1 MTTKEST
8 VDKFLQ
14 SVCRFV
20 STEERAQDIK
30 DELKDHIESYI
41 REYTNDGFSVEE
53 ATSKA
58 LMQMGDPD
66 TLSTGFKDKVSN
78 KNRIFTIS
86 LFFFFIISLLSM
98 TIYAYINNIY
108 SIVNLLIN
116 MAIFMSYIPFIF
128 GTIKACK
135 KGKTLSKKEP
145 IFHIQSYK
153 ESNCYELV
161 LKPIKWFCII
171 SIIFLILGFLAD
183 FKDIPKD
190 ELLKETLDM
199 MHVLNLYVICVVM
212 FSCLSPKK
220 QNNIVYDEGILTFE
234 NFIPWDNISA
244 YRWTKEHSK
253 GKVINSIELKFKS
266 GRSYTQRIIK
276 VSSYQMNL
284 VDEVFKSNNIEKR
297 QFL

>member
-41 REYTNDGFSVEE
+41 SEYTNDGFSVEE

-66 TLSTGFKDKVSN
+66 TLSTDFKDKISN
-78 KNRIFTIS
+78 TNRIFTIS
-86 LFFFFIISLLSM
+86 LFLFFITSLSLT

-108 SIVNLLIN
+108 SIVDLLMN
-116 MAIFMSYIPFIF
+116 MIIFVTYTPFIF
-128 GTIKACK
+128 GTIRSYK
-135 KGKTLSKKEP
+135 KGKTLYKKEP
-145 IFHIQSYK
+145 IFYIQNYK
-153 ESNCYELV
+153 ESNGSEIV
-161 LKPIKWFCII
+161 LKVIKWFFII
-171 SIIFLILGFLAD
+171 SIVLTILAFLAD
-183 FKDIPKD
+183 FKDVPKN
-190 ELLKETLDM
+190 EILKETFDM
-199 MHVLNLYVICVVM
+199 MHILNLYIICTII
-212 FSCLSPKK
+212 FSCLSPNK

-253 GKVINSIELKFKS
+253 GKVINSIELKFKF

>member
-41 REYTNDGFSVEE
+41 YEYTNDGFSVEE

-66 TLSTGFKDKVSN
+66 TLSTDFKDKISN

-86 LFFFFIISLLSM
+86 LFLFFITSLSLT

-108 SIVNLLIN
+108 STVDLLMN
-116 MAIFMSYIPFIF
+116 MVIFVTYTPFIF
-128 GTIKACK
+128 GTIRAYK

-145 IFHIQSYK
+145 IFHIQNYK
-153 ESNCYELV
+153 ESNCSEIV
-161 LKPIKWFCII
+161 LKVIKWFFII
-171 SIIFLILGFLAD
+171 SIALTILAFLAD
-183 FKDIPKD
+183 FKDVPKN
-190 ELLKETLDM
+190 EILKETFDM
-199 MHVLNLYVICVVM
+199 IHILNLYIICTIL

-234 NFIPWDNISA
+234 NFIPWDNISS

-253 GKVINSIELKFKS
+253 GKVINSIELKFKF

>member
-1 MTTKEST
+1 MTSKEST

-41 REYTNDGFSVEE
+41 CEYTNDGFSVEE

-66 TLSTGFKDKVSN
+66 TLSTDFKDKVSN
-78 KNRIFTIS
+78 TNRIFTIS
-86 LFFFFIISLLSM
+86 LLLFFIISFSSI
-98 TIYAYINNIY
+98 TIYAYMNNIY
-108 SIVNLLIN
+108 SIIDLVVNISLVVLYMPI
-116 MAIFMSYIPFIF
+116 ILSP
-128 GTIKACK
+128 IKAYK

-145 IFHIQSYK
+145 IFYIQSYK
-153 ESNCYELV
+153 ELNWSEVV
-161 LKPIKWFCII
+161 LKAIQWFFII
-171 SIIFLILGFLAD
+171 SIVLTILAFLAD
-183 FKDIPKD
+183 FKDIPKN
-190 ELLKETLDM
+190 EILKEALDM
-199 MHVLNLYVICVVM
+199 IHILNLYIIPIVM

-234 NFIPWDNISA
+234 SFIPWDNILG
-244 YRWTKEHSK
+244 YRWVKEHSK
-253 GKVINSIELKFKS
+253 NKVINSVELKIKS
-266 GRSYTQRIIK
+266 NYSYAQRIIK

>member
-41 REYTNDGFSVEE
+41 CEYTNDGFSIEE

-58 LMQMGDPD
+58 LMQMGNPD
-66 TLSTGFKDKVSN
+66 TLSTDFKDKVSN

-86 LFFFFIISLLSM
+86 LFLFFITSLSSM
-98 TIYAYINNIY
+98 TIYAYINNTY
-108 SIVNLLIN
+108 SIIDLLVN
-116 MAIFMSYIPFIF
+116 MAIFVLYLPLIF
-128 GTIKACK
+128 GTIKAYK
-135 KGKTLSKKEP
+135 KSKTLSKKEP

-153 ESNCYELV
+153 EPNWYESV
-161 LKPIKWFCII
+161 LKPTKWFFIL
-171 SIIFLILGFLAD
+171 SIIFLVLGFLVD
-183 FKDIPKD
+183 FKDIPKN

-199 MHVLNLYVICVVM
+199 MHVLNLYVISIVM

-253 GKVINSIELKFKS
+253 NKVINSIELKFKS